1 MNFNFDIFDNN
12 MNLTIPLI
20 MILAAIMLSFKLIVV
35 LAQIGL
41 VIGAIILIKN
51 IMFPNLDIKEKFP
64 SIFDQSENK

>member
-64 SIFDQSENK
+64 SIFEQSENK

>member
-12 MNLTIPLI
+12 INLTIPLI
-20 MILAAIMLSFKLIVV
+20 MILAAIMLSFKLIIV

-64 SIFDQSENK
+64 SIFEQSENK

>member
-1 MNFNFDIFDNN
+1 MNFDFDMFDNN
-12 MNLTIPLI
+12 INLTIPLV

>member
-51 IMFPNLDIKEKFP
+51 IVFPNLDIKEKFP
-64 SIFDQSENK
+64 SVFEQSENK